1 MASTATQPG
10 QLVAC
15 TKRDADGTEQ
25 VEYVHVDE
33 FVEFATELLSS
44 EMLSRHPFVSIDIAE
59 RYVFDFANGTLIFC
73 LRSIHDFGRIGT
85 LELVEVTI

>member
-25 VEYVHVDE
+25 AEYVHVDE
-33 FVEFATELLSS
+33 FVEFTTELLS
-44 EMLSRHPFVSIDIAE
+44 MLSRHPFVSIDIAE
-59 RYVFDFANGTLIFC
+59 RYVFDFTNGTLIFC
-73 LRSIHDFGRIGT
+73 LRSIHDFGRTDT